1 MNETWWLVIVPAA
14 LAVTL
19 LPWIWI
25 RLQRSFK
32 EARFAKAMK
41 DFHAQREYLEAKFF
55 EIASSS
61 GIPRG
66 LAWTQCRFD
75 DGVAYARDKHSGD
88 LSALVAVTIGFE
100 AIEGGG
106 MEDVE
111 AVKNLRAATAVFS
124 FVEGR
129 WTTQGRAIFNL
140 NPAEAIDFYGDNL
153 EMVAQEVE
161 P

>member
-1 MNETWWLVIVPAA
+1 MNETWWLVVVPSVLAA
-14 LAVTL
+14 TL
-19 LPWIWI
+19 VPWLSI
-25 RLQRSFK
+25 RLRRSLK
-32 EARFAKAMK
+32 EAQFAKAMK
-41 DFHAQREYLEAKFF
+41 DFHAQREYLEAKFL

-61 GIPRG
+61 GMPRG
-66 LAWTQCRFD
+66 LAWTQCRFA
-75 DGVAYARDKHSGD
+75 DGVAYARDKQTGG

-124 FVEGR
+124 FAGGR

-140 NPAEAIDFYGDNL
+140 NPAEAIDYFADDL